1 MEGVVENPEKLP
13 TYVVYGCTLTWYMDA
28 PKGWIMTHARWCR
41 YLSAIKTSPTFTIVV
56 SRVKVN
62 KKQKLISLI
71 FKHNQASKVLGQKF
85 ITFLRWWR
93 HQNVILRLTDLYS
106 SCFLLPTL
114 SFKLQTFL
122 QAGFSLSPIKLEDFL
137 RNPNPFQN

>member
-1 MEGVVENPEKLP
+1 MSVLDQNGRIQA
-13 TYVVYGCTLTWYMDA
+13 LTSHALYYKI
-28 PKGWIMTHARWCR
+28 PYARWCR

-137 RNPNPFQN
+137 WNPNPFQN